1 MSTTYTITSQTNTY
15 QPGPPD
21 PQITITGIINGG
33 VFVGQYANWQWS
45 VNTWTSTYNQ
55 VFAQGNAAVIA
66 FYGPLIVA
74 NALSTIPAAATVLTP
89 VNGVTGTFSFT
100 Q

>member
-1 MSTTYTITSQTNTY
+1 MATTYTITSQTNTY

-33 VFVGQYANWQWS
+33 VFVGGFANWPWTVQ
-45 VNTWTSTYNQ
+45 TWTSTYNQ
-55 VFAQGNAAVIA
+55 VFAQGNNAVIA
-66 FYGPLIVA
+66 YYGPLIVA
-74 NALSTIPAAATVLTP
+74 AALSTLPASATVLTP
-89 VNGVTGTFSFT
+89 VNGVTGTFPFT